1 MERPKPKSPQIY
13 KLFQKTA
20 KPTMISQQT
29 TSSNKNWQVHQEWEM
44 ASGSKKWMVLKMTKK
59 NKKSTIRMHNL
70 HRIHL

>member
-20 KPTMISQQT
+20 KPTMISLPT

-44 ASGSKKWMVLKMTKK
+44 ASGSKKWMVLKMT
-59 NKKSTIRMHNL
+59 
-70 HRIHL
+70 